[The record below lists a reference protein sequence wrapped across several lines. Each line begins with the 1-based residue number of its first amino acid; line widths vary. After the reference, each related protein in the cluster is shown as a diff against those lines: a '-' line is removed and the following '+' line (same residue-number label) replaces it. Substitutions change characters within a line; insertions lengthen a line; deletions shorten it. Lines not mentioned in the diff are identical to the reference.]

1 MTWLNPTGNDS
12 MRELFPPGLVDR
24 HGEQIDL
31 RDRNSWTYSL
41 QEVPLR
47 EMLQVRR
54 WREKKMLLSDVNF
67 EKKRD

>member
-1 MTWLNPTGNDS
+1 

-54 WREKKMLLSDVNF
+54 WREKKMLLSDVTF
-67 EKKRD
+67 EEKRD